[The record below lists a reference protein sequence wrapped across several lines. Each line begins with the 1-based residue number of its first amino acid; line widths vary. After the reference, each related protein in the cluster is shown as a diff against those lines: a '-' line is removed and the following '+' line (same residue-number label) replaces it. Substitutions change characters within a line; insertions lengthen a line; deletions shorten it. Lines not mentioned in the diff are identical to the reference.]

1 MQRRI
6 VVARDANRASNFI
19 VVLLDG
25 KKENKFGPNGSV
37 ELHRG
42 LETSLACLPACL
54 PVCRSMA
61 ATGSFYMLGII
72 HFSEMCGWAD
82 EIDSSV

>member
-42 LETSLACLPACL
+42 LEQGQL
-54 PVCRSMA
+54 
-61 ATGSFYMLGII
+61 
-72 HFSEMCGWAD
+72 E
-82 EIDSSV
+82 